1 MISEK
6 QICGL
11 WLRDRENYF
20 MKVIAIA
27 AVTAGGKTTTVNEIK
42 RQLSNVQTL
51 HFDDYV
57 FEGEVDDFYQWV
69 LDGADYNVWNLE
81 PLEKDIL
88 KIKINGDCDYL
99 ILDYPFA
106 YCNEQIRKY
115 IDVAIFIDTPLD
127 IALARRILRDMGDA
141 SGKEI
146 RNDLRGYL
154 NYARIAFVQMQKDI
168 LPSSDY
174 VIEGTMSIETIVEN
188 IINIII

>member
-1 MISEK
+1 
-6 QICGL
+6 
-11 WLRDRENYF
+11 

-42 RQLSNVQTL
+42 RKLQNVHTL
-51 HFDDYV
+51 HFDDYT

-69 LDGADYNVWNLE
+69 HNGADYNVWNLE
-81 PLEKDIL
+81 PLERDIL
-88 KIKINGDCDYL
+88 KIQEDGNCDYL

-115 IDVAIFIDTPLD
+115 IDVAVFIDTPLD

-141 SGKEI
+141 SGDEI
-146 RNDLRGYL
+146 RGDLEGYL
-154 NYARIAFVQMQKDI
+154 KYARAAFVQMQKDI

-174 VIEGTMSIETIVEN
+174 VIDGTMTIGNIVEN
-188 IINIII
+188 IVNIIM

>member
-1 MISEK
+1 
-6 QICGL
+6 
-11 WLRDRENYF
+11 

-42 RQLSNVQTL
+42 NQLFNVQTL

-57 FEGEVDDFYQWV
+57 FEGEVDNFYQWV

-81 PLEKDIL
+81 PLKKDIL
-88 KIKINGDCDYL
+88 KIRDSGDCDYL

-106 YCNEQIRKY
+106 YCNQQIRKY

-127 IALARRILRDMGDA
+127 IALARRILRDMSNA
-141 SGKEI
+141 FGKEI
-146 RNDLRGYL
+146 RNDLEGYL
-154 NYARIAFVQMQKDI
+154 KYARVAFIQMQKDI

-174 VIEGTMSIETIVEN
+174 VIDGTMSTESIVKN

>member
-1 MISEK
+1 
-6 QICGL
+6 
-11 WLRDRENYF
+11 

-27 AVTAGGKTTTVNEIK
+27 AVTAGGKTTTVNELK
-42 RQLSNVQTL
+42 KQLSNVQAL
-51 HFDDYV
+51 YFDDYT

-88 KIKINGDCDYL
+88 KIKQSGSCDYL

-106 YCNEQIRKY
+106 YCHEQIRKY

-127 IALARRILRDMGDA
+127 IALARRILRDLPDA
-141 SGKEI
+141 SGDEI
-146 RNDLRGYL
+146 RDDLEGYL
-154 NYARIAFVQMQKDI
+154 KYARPAYIQMQKDI

-174 VIEGTMSIETIVEN
+174 VIEGTMGVEAIVEKVKD
-188 IINIII
+188 IIVTLPVKKERKK